1 MRASLSSRLGTGAA
15 AAEVLGIP
23 VEAEPT
29 LVAIAPPGAPDGGGA
44 ATAQWA
50 VWASC
55 AALGAGWYLVSGL
68 LGLAE
73 ARTLRRADMLSGTR
87 LQYLPQRLQF
97 SAGVACSRLDEA
109 EVEISWAGQPV
120 LLVAALVPVLLW
132 LLAMVCLAALNG
144 MLQEGARGL
153 ELPPLLLP
161 VAITLPLL
169 AHVRRVQ
176 GTLYLLTARGAV
188 ELRLQCACLGG
199 RDAPRRTRYGQMLA
213 LPVVRSACHQPRCA
227 DLLFAAAPSRGER
240 GFRCLPT
247 AVASSLQHLLRERVA
262 ALPPGEREVAG
273 AVMLPAL
280 VEHTAHTELSAVA
293 VAVEAADAVA
303 DAQSAQG
310 VLSTPPLA
318 TSTHYAPPMDK
329 PAAA

>member
-1 MRASLSSRLGTGAA
+1 VPASLSSTLGTGAA
-15 AAEVLGIP
+15 AAADALGIP

-29 LVAIAPPGAPDGGGA
+29 LVTIAPPGAPDGGGA

-50 VWASC
+50 VWVSC

-144 MLQEGARGL
+144 TLPSSL
-153 ELPPLLLP
+153 EVPLLLLP

-262 ALPPGEREVAG
+262 ALPPGEREVTG
-273 AVMLPAL
+273 AVVLPAL
-280 VEHTAHTELSAVA
+280 VEHAAHTELSAVA

-310 VLSTPPLA
+310 GLSTPPLA
-318 TSTHYAPPMDK
+318 TSTHRAPPMDK